1 MIEGHKGSPQ
11 GLSQTAVFKQ
21 LVRHHMGQ
29 APVLV
34 PTGTSCAEALGR
46 IASER
51 ASSVVVVQPNGRPLG
66 IVTESDVSRRIA
78 FRADAAAPIEDFM
91 SAPVE
96 TIRDDDYLYHAI
108 ARMRSNGLRH
118 MPVIGGAGAVV
129 GVLELHRALAA
140 ALGPVLGRIDD
151 LSHEETRSGIAE
163 VKAAEVEVAAELLAE
178 SVPANE
184 ILSLLTHVN
193 NDIYRRLCELCQ
205 REMRDQGWGQAP
217 LDFAVIVMG
226 SAGRGES
233 FLNPDQDNGFIL
245 EDYPDHEHDS
255 IDAYFLELAERL
267 TGALNEVGFPFCR
280 GNVMASNPL
289 WRKSISQWCG
299 QIDYWVRK
307 RNDVTLRL
315 SDIFFDFRAAVGN
328 PALAQRLR
336 EHIARN
342 LKGNTPFLQAVYRS
356 DAEHKVALGLFGRL
370 ITDSQDEIH
379 RGELNLK
386 ITGTLPLVE
395 AIRALSLGHG
405 VTSVGTLE
413 RINELHQAGVLDAN
427 EQDYLSGAF
436 QHISFLLLR
445 QQLADFAAGRPVGNH
460 LPPDRLSQRE
470 RDMLVDSF
478 KAVAALRGRMRT
490 ELTGEIF

>member
-1 MIEGHKGSPQ
+1 MNERHHITPQ
-11 GLSQTAVFKQ
+11 ALSQTAPFKQ
-21 LVRHHMGQ
+21 HVRHHMGQ

-34 PTGTSCAEALGR
+34 SAGTGCAEALG
-46 IASER
+46 AMAGER
-51 ASSVVVVQPNGRPLG
+51 ASSVVVVEPNGRPLG

-78 FRADAAAPIEDFM
+78 FRATAQAPVDDFM

-108 ARMRSNGLRH
+108 ARMRANGLRH
-118 MPVIGGAGAVV
+118 MPVIDGAGTVV
-129 GVLELHRALAA
+129 GVLDLHQALAT

-151 LSHEETRSGIAE
+151 LTHEETRAGIAE
-163 VKAAEVEVAAELLAE
+163 VKSAEVEVAAELLAE
-178 SVPANE
+178 SVPASE
-184 ILSLLTHVN
+184 ILGLLTHIN
-193 NDIYRRLCELCQ
+193 NDIYRRLCALCQ
-205 REMRDQGWGQAP
+205 REMSDQGWGQAP

-245 EDYPDHEHDS
+245 EDYPDREHDR

-267 TGALNEVGFPFCR
+267 TGALNEVGFPFCN

-299 QIDYWVRK
+299 QMDYWIRK
-307 RNDVTLRL
+307 RNDATLRL
-315 SDIFFDFRAAVGN
+315 SDIFFDFRTAVGD
-328 PALAQRLR
+328 PVLAQRLR
-336 EHIARN
+336 DHIARN

-370 ITDSQDEIH
+370 ITDNQDEIH
-379 RGELNLK
+379 RGEVNLK
-386 ITGTLPLVE
+386 LTGTLPLVE
-395 AIRALSLGHG
+395 AIRALSLRQGITA
-405 VTSVGTLE
+405 VSTLE
-413 RINELHQAGVLDAN
+413 RIAELHRAGVLESN
-427 EQDYLSGAF
+427 EQDYLVGALE
-436 QHISFLLLR
+436 HMAFLLLR

-460 LPPDRLSQRE
+460 VPPDRLSRRE
-470 RDMLVDSF
+470 RDMLVDGF
-478 KAVAALRGRMRT
+478 KAVAALRGRMRS